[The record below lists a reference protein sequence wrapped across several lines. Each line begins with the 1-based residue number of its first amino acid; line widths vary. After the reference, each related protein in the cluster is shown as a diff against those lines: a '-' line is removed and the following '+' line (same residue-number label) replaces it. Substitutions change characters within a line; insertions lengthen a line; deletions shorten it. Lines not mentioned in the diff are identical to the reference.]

1 MKKAC
6 YCIGLMLC
14 VSAFAVFGE
23 SVSGT
28 FLKREG
34 VGTGGTNWAE
44 WSDAAN
50 WVDGI
55 VPGGDEAAAKLSEAA
70 GRYLRLPSSLSLKS
84 LSNANSDPVVLLGE
98 GSYSFNPRS
107 PGDGAKNCYLYMP
120 LDYSVKA
127 SDNYAGFNGGCQFCG
142 PIGRKISGMSAR
154 FDGKVSFRYDL
165 YATDSNE
172 NRQISAFPGSDIDLD
187 AWATLRFIAPR
198 SAPELSS
205 RWVQTEGSAFLK
217 PAEGEA
223 AHVLAVG
230 TVVTGEGIAPGTF
243 LRRVFPDGS
252 IELSAPC
259 ALSFAANT
267 LTFAAFAPKTVA
279 KLANRIRYY
288 NGVGI
293 RYVIAQKYRAEDDF
307 TLVIPYFQIAYA
319 GDGNKQRYYYFR
331 TEEGFFPAK
340 IQLGYIHESYNPTV
354 YLENC
359 HLQLSANTK
368 TDGTVAVRMD
378 NSAHTARITV
388 TNGLSLSFGRLE
400 RLKGTLVKDGAGTL
414 KMSVAENAASSAAG
428 KIVVEEG
435 TFSPEFVSAG
445 TNEIASLTVKSG
457 ARFVIPEGVTLKV
470 EALTVEEG
478 SVLSGPGRLV
488 AAGITDDILRSIV
501 FENALAIDDGRSNG
515 GFGFEI
521 LRGTPRM
528 AAQDGDS
535 IMIFDE
541 DALIRINA
549 KRTFDLLLVGGG
561 GGGGAKGGGGGG
573 GGGVVYTQ
581 SFTVAS
587 GVYVINVGKGGLGAK
602 ANPYAGN
609 TSGGNSAFSELTAYG
624 GGAGGTYSIP
634 ADDPNFRDNRYNGFV
649 GGSGGGG
656 GIEYPGSNLKQY
668 PGGAGVPGQGYDGGK
683 GFNYKGTYNV
693 PWAACAGG
701 GGGGAGSPGTD
712 AGITEGGNPSP
723 IGGNG
728 GCGIL
733 CEIYGSKYYGGGGAG
748 GTSQWTKDFNA
759 NFRGGLGGGGD
770 GGRSDGNGNLFPGA
784 NGIDGLG
791 GGGGGGGTY
800 LPAGASGAAGGDGG
814 DGIVIM
820 RWRQPQVEETALPHE
835 AVASGGTFKRKGGY
849 MIHTFD
855 VDDMFKL
862 SEPTLVDILLVGGG
876 GGGGWRHGGGGGGG
890 GVLVFSNVYLLA
902 GSYAVTVGEGGSAG
916 VSGTYNG
923 TTGGNSIFSFGGRGN
938 NLIAY
943 GGGGGG
949 CAATGPSDAGKAG
962 GSGGGGGAPYFVWTN
977 VSFPGGEGVAG
988 QGFGGGMGIHTYNAW
1003 QTSQGGGGG
1012 GAGARGG
1019 DATTSIPGNGGNG
1032 LMCDYGGSEVFY
1044 GGGGGGGSA
1053 NYTHPITE
1061 YYASTGGVGGGGRGG
1076 GVIKFE
1082 IGGTIAGEDGVEGLG
1097 GGGGGGGGAADHV
1110 SPGGKGGRGVVI
1122 VRYRTKVIKTAI
1134 IVR

>member
-14 VSAFAVFGE
+14 VSAFAAFGE

-28 FLKREG
+28 FLKRDG
-34 VGTGGTNWAE
+34 VGTGGTDWAD
-44 WSDAAN
+44 WSDSAN

-70 GRYLRLPSSLSLKS
+70 GRYLHLPSSLSLKS

-98 GSYSFNPRS
+98 GSYTFNPRAA
-107 PGDGAKNCYLYMP
+107 GDGAQNCYLYMP

-142 PIGRKISGMSAR
+142 PIGRKISGVSPR
-154 FDGKVSFRYDL
+154 FDGTVSFRYDL
-165 YATDSNE
+165 YATAPGE
-172 NRQISAFPGSDIDLD
+172 ERQISVFPQSDIDLD
-187 AWATLRFIAPR
+187 AWARLRFIAPR
-198 SAPELSS
+198 SAPEMSS
-205 RWVQTEGSAFLK
+205 RWVQTEDSAFLK
-217 PAEGEA
+217 PADGEA
-223 AHVLAVG
+223 THVLAVG
-230 TVVTGEGIAPGTF
+230 TVVTGEGIASGTF

-259 ALSFAANT
+259 ELSSDANT

-279 KLANRIRYY
+279 KLTNRIRYY
-288 NGVGI
+288 NGTGP
-293 RYVIAQKYRAEDDF
+293 RYIAAQKYSADDDF
-307 TLVIPYFQIAYA
+307 TLVIPYLQIAFA
-319 GDGNKQRYYYFR
+319 GDANKQRYYYFR

-388 TNGLSLSFGRLE
+388 TNRLSHSFGRLTS
-400 RLKGTLVKDGAGTL
+400 LKGILIKDGAGTL

-435 TFSPEFVSAG
+435 TFAPEFVNIG

-470 EALTVEEG
+470 GVLTVEEG

-488 AAGITDDILRSIV
+488 ATGLTDDILRSIV

-515 GFGFEI
+515 GFGFEV

-581 SFTVAS
+581 SFDVAS
-587 GVYVINVGKGGLGAK
+587 GVYGISVGKGGLGAPSK
-602 ANPYAGN
+602 KLAN
-609 TSGGNSAFSELTAYG
+609 TSGGNSVFSGLIAYG
-624 GGAGGTYSIP
+624 GGAGGTYGSSA
-634 ADDPNFRDNRYNGFV
+634 ADDPNYRAAPYNGLA

-656 GIEYPGSNLKQY
+656 GIRYPWSDTSKC
-668 PGGAGVPGQGYDGGK
+668 PGGAGTPVQGHDGGK
-683 GFNYKGTYNV
+683 GFNYNGGNR
-693 PWAACAGG
+693 AAGACAGG
-701 GGGGAGSPGTD
+701 GGGGAGQSGAD
-712 AGITEGGNPSP
+712 AGKNDEADPRP

-728 GCGIL
+728 GDGIL
-733 CEIYGSKYYGGGGAG
+733 CEIYGSKYYGGGGG
-748 GTSQWTKDFNA
+748 GGNTWMMVNPEE
-759 NFRGGLGGGGD
+759 NFRGGLGGGGR
-770 GGRSDGNGNLFPGA
+770 GGSCDHAGNVSPGK

-791 GGGGGGGTY
+791 GGGGGGGNYT
-800 LPAGASGAAGGDGG
+800 ADSAGAAGGDGG

-820 RWRQPQVEETALPHE
+820 RWCQPQVEETALPRE

-855 VDDMFKL
+855 ADDTFKL

-876 GGGGWRHGGGGGGG
+876 GGGGWRNGGGGGGG
-890 GVLVFSNVYLLA
+890 GVLVVSNVYLLA
-902 GSYAVTVGEGGSAG
+902 GSYDVAVGEGGSAG

-923 TTGGNSIFSFGGRGN
+923 TTGGNSVFAFGGQAN
-938 NLIAY
+938 DLVAY

-949 CAATGPSDAGKAG
+949 SAAGETTNKGRSG
-962 GSGGGGGAPYFVWTN
+962 GSGGGGGAPYFVWTS

-1012 GAGARGG
+1012 GSGARGG
-1019 DATTSIPGNGGNG
+1019 DATTSIPGNGGDG
-1032 LMCDYGGSEVFY
+1032 VMCDYSGGEVFY

-1076 GVIKFE
+1076 GVRKFE
-1082 IGGTIAGEDGVEGLG
+1082 SGGTVAGEDGVEGLG